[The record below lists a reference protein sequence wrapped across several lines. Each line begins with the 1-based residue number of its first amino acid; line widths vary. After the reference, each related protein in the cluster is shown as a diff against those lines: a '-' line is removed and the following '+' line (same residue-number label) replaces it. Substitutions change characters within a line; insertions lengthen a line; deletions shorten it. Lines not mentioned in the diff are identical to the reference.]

1 MALIVFDTNIF
12 IDMLH
17 GLHEATVELGNYDDP
32 AISVVT
38 YMELRSGE
46 WLRPQDKPILDAV
59 LAEFSVLQLS
69 RRIVEG
75 AIAVRGSGLVTPPK
89 LKLPDAIIAATAISA
104 PGRSGN
110 ASPRVIA
117 PALGYTLVKQHGA
130 PLVTRNGKD
139 FSKVPVIIHTPYD
152 YNAATGVVSNV
163 KAPFDLRPR

>member
-17 GLHEATVELGNYDDP
+17 GLHEATVELGSYDDP

-89 LKLPDAIIAATAISA
+89 LKLPDAIIAATAIS
-104 PGRSGN
+104 
-110 ASPRVIA
+110 
-117 PALGYTLVKQHGA
+117 HGA

-139 FSKVPVIIHTPYD
+139 FSKVPVIVHTPYD